1 MEISKIDC
9 CRLCESTSLDVV
21 FDFGVQALS
30 TRFPGPDD
38 PDAEQVP
45 LTLVRCEDC
54 GLVQLTHNYDLDDL
68 YRRGYGYRSGV
79 NQTMRDHLGGIVAQI
94 ENFVDLQPGDT
105 VLDIAS
111 NDGTLLDAYAGE
123 SLNLVGIDPTVAQY
137 AEYYPEK
144 AFVSA
149 EFFTRQTYLDV
160 SPTPT
165 ARAISS
171 IAVFYDV
178 PDPVRF
184 VKEIA
189 SILSPDGV
197 WVMEQSYLPTL
208 VSTLSF
214 DSICHEHLGY
224 YCLKQIEYV
233 AERAGLRVF

>member
-1 MEISKIDC
+1 
-9 CRLCESTSLDVV
+9 
-21 FDFGVQALS
+21 
-30 TRFPGPDD
+30 
-38 PDAEQVP
+38 
-45 LTLVRCEDC
+45 
-54 GLVQLTHNYDLDDL
+54 
-68 YRRGYGYRSGV
+68 
-79 NQTMRDHLGGIVAQI
+79 MRDHLGGIVAQI

-111 NDGTLLDAYAGE
+111 NDGTLLNAYLGE

-233 AERAGLRVF
+233 AKRAGLRFSTSRRTI